1 MIFSSKEP
9 TTLGTVLKI
18 FISAIAVMALIMNR
32 SRLGYLVS
40 WHSKSDK
47 LMLFVTK
54 FETLPSVHNF
64 IQKQSFEAGKD

>member
-18 FISAIAVMALIMNR
+18 FISAIAVMALIMNHL
-32 SRLGYLVS
+32 RLGYLVS
-40 WHSKSDK
+40 WHSNINK
-47 LMLFVTK
+47 LMPFVTK
-54 FETLPSVHNF
+54 FETLPSAHNY